1 VPASAASPANRS
13 YRCSPGEISIDIQT
27 EEQWY
32 ELAVCLGRPELAYT
46 GSWNVVRTAA
56 PDGPIARVLEEMFS
70 EDTSHSWK
78 KRLNAHGVRCVIVQA

>member
-1 VPASAASPANRS
+1 VPDIATSPANRS
-13 YRCSPGEISIDIQT
+13 YHCSPGEIAIDIQT

-32 ELAVCLGRPELAYT
+32 EFAVCLGRPELAYK
-46 GSWNVVRTAA
+46 GSWEIVRTTA
-56 PDGPIARVLEEMFS
+56 PDGPTAHVLEEMFS